1 MDWLLSVAGEAIAAI
16 LAASAI
22 ALFASLSGALRSLR
36 RKIEELEAASASHD
50 KEIRD
55 EARREVRAIES
66 QMEDRVKQAESDI
79 AALKAAQ
86 ITHEDLGRIYRRL
99 DGVVE
104 SVNRVGTDLTAKV
117 SVLEG
122 ELTATRGQAE
132 LVYGYLLKRDQA

>member
-1 MDWLLSVAGEAIAAI
+1 MPWNWEAAEFI
-16 LAASAI
+16 LALATVVFSTLGGIIARAI
-22 ALFASLSGALRSLR
+22 RANSRRLDTLEQSHAESREELRS
-36 RKIEELEAASASHD
+36 
-50 KEIRD
+50 
-55 EARREVRAIES
+55 EARKEVRAIEL
-66 QMEDRVKQAESDI
+66 QLERKVEDHDREIS
-79 AALKAAQ
+79 ALKAAQ

>member
-16 LAASAI
+16 LAAAAI
-22 ALFASLSGALRSLR
+22 AIFAWLSGALKQLR
-36 RKIEELEAASASHD
+36 EKLEELEGASASHD
-50 KEIRD
+50 EEIRA
-55 EARREVRAIES
+55 EARRAVRAVET
-66 QMEDRVKQAESDI
+66 QLEAKVERHESDI